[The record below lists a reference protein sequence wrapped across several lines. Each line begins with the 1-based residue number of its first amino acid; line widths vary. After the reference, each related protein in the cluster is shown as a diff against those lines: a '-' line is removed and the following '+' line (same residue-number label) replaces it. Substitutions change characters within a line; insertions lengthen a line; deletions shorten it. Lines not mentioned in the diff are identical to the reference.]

1 MCRICFL
8 VLFFSIFT
16 YTAGAQG
23 DFRRGYIINIKGD
36 SIPGFVD
43 YRTVKKSTTTCFYRV
58 TRLGKTVRY
67 SPAELRAFGY
77 WLDKRYETKE
87 VILNGHT
94 ESVFMEA
101 LVKGQLSLYRY
112 NHKFFIQGEKF
123 EELPEEKI
131 ESKESVGGGSDKTFI
146 GVLNSHLAECD
157 LHADGAEYTERA
169 ITNLIQNFNRCKGQ
183 IGTAYKPDKKLTQI
197 HINAFSGIDQSALS
211 MDGYVKETFKK
222 SLTPYFGIGIDVNA
236 PKISDKLSL
245 AIEAGYVEKVYH
257 GFVQQAVSKS
267 TTNRYDLSIDISFVK
282 IPLALRYNFLREA
295 ATPYVKVGIVN
306 YFALKDAEMKAL
318 KEQQVYN
325 EVFTEYTTTK
335 PNTKNQK
342 GYWVGIGYSQIVYSR
357 VKAFVELRYE
367 KTDGFLGEHLINSK
381 VTTTNVSVMVGL
393 RF

>member
-1 MCRICFL
+1 MCRVCFL

-16 YTAGAQG
+16 YKAGAQG
-23 DFRRGYIINIKGD
+23 DFRRGYVINTKGD

-58 TRLGKTVRY
+58 TKLGKTERY

-101 LVKGQLSLYRY
+101 LVRGQLSLYRY
-112 NHKFFIQGEKF
+112 NYKFFIQGEKF

-131 ESKESVGGGSDKTFI
+131 ESKENVGGGSGKTFI
-146 GVLNSHLAECD
+146 EVLNSHLVECD
-157 LHADGAEYTERA
+157 LHADGADYTERA

-183 IGTAYKPDKKLTQI
+183 IGITYKPDKKLTQI

-222 SLTPYFGIGIDVNA
+222 SVTSYSGISIDISPTKV
-236 PKISDKLSL
+236 SDKLSFTV
-245 AIEAGYVEKVYH
+245 EAGYVKKVYH
-257 GFVQQAVSKS
+257 GFVQQTVNES

-282 IPLALRYNFLREA
+282 IPLGLRYNLLHEA
-295 ATPYVKVGIVN
+295 ATPYFKVGIVN
-306 YFALKDAEMKAL
+306 YFPIKDAEMKVL
-318 KEQQVYN
+318 KEQQVKN
-325 EVFTEYTTTK
+325 LVFTEYTTTK

-342 GYWVGIGYSQIVYSR
+342 GYWVGVGYSQIVYSR

-367 KTDGFLGEHLINSK
+367 KTDGFLEEHLINSK